1 LKTRIFIDFWNFQLN
16 WNGRAPSG
24 VRLDWTVV
32 PPVFLAEAEKLLSKV
47 GQGGSATLEET
58 LVHASVNPSTEVG
71 RNLRG
76 WLTSFLDHQP
86 SFNVRIR
93 ERKSRKFIVH
103 CNSCDQEHSTC
114 PACGADLR
122 RAAEK
127 GVDSAIVTDL
137 LSLAVESAFDLAVLV
152 SSDAD
157 LIPAVEWVQDRGLKV
172 INATWS
178 GYGYELART
187 CWGSFPIDSVIG
199 PLSRTS

>member
-1 LKTRIFIDFWNFQLN
+1 MKTRIFIDFWNFQLN

-157 LIPAVEWVQDRGLKV
+157 LIPAVEWVQDR
-172 INATWS
+172 
-178 GYGYELART
+178 
-187 CWGSFPIDSVIG
+187 
-199 PLSRTS
+199 